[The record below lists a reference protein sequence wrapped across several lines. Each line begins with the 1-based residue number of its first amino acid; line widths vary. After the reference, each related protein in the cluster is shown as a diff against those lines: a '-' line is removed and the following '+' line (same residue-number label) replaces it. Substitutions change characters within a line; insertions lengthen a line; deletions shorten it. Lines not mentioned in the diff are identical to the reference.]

1 MDGCTSFRVGE
12 IRRNAIHLGKDNC
25 WFGLNQI
32 TRYSTHGAACVRPKP
47 GHTQFMA
54 MTVLIRTHGFQSIGI
69 EGGAHFSDT
78 QIRQISEVSST
89 RAQRGFDLAAQL
101 RLEGTWSHGL
111 LWYWLHWCRKKQ
123 CLCIQMDL
131 PSIVKSQIIFFL
143 VPQTWMIL
151 LSLYSFAEWRTN

>member
-25 WFGLNQI
+25 WFGLKQI
-32 TRYSTHGAACVRPKP
+32 TRYSTHGAACVRPKT
-47 GHTQFMA
+47 GHHM
-54 MTVLIRTHGFQSIGI
+54 VSIRTHGFQSIGI

-101 RLEGTWSHGL
+101 RLEGT
-111 LWYWLHWCRKKQ
+111 
-123 CLCIQMDL
+123 
-131 PSIVKSQIIFFL
+131 
-143 VPQTWMIL
+143 
-151 LSLYSFAEWRTN
+151 